1 MAQTK
6 IKAFNNIAILGLGRS
21 GQAVLDACACDG
33 ITVSLYD
40 DHFSANRRAGD
51 TAEKYFKHYD
61 DWDMDKLDAL
71 IISPGIPHN
80 YPEAPSS
87 SKGCA

>member
-40 DHFSANRRAGD
+40 DHFSANRPCGRYSG
-51 TAEKYFKHYD
+51 KIF
-61 DWDMDKLDAL
+61 
-71 IISPGIPHN
+71 
-80 YPEAPSS
+80 
-87 SKGCA
+87 